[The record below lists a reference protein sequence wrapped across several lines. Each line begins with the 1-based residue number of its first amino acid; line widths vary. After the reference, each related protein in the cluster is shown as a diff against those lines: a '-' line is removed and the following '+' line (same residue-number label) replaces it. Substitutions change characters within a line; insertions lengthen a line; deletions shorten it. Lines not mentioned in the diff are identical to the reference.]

1 MADNPPAEQT
11 PAAGGE
17 KSATTE
23 AAPAKAGGLSSYV
36 PLIIAV
42 VVMPVAAYVT
52 ISIKSKMSSK
62 GSAAHTEEEAEPEA
76 EKPKD
81 SHGGG
86 GHGGSAKPKDSHGGG
101 GHGGSA
107 KPKIAKGT
115 RNVKLAVPLTRDA
128 IAFAPK
134 DPDNPRDVDKIV
146 ILDTKGETKDMAQSD
161 KIVVNVAN
169 TGGGRYVLAR
179 LSFMS
184 DHQEFLDRLNEN
196 RERLIDVAVGT
207 LSNKTLE
214 ELNRPGYRTLLKSE
228 LRDLFNQQLGVTM
241 IQEVVIHDLVI
252 Q

>member
-76 EKPKD
+76 E
-81 SHGGG
+81 
-86 GHGGSAKPKDSHGGG
+86 KPKDSHGGG